1 MKKSFILLVV
11 FLITGCSQPKKEES
25 NKESGTNELPPL
37 MMTLM
42 TGEKVMASSLP
53 GNTILVFF
61 SPDCDH
67 CQREAQAIQGKLAAF
82 KKYKLYFIAPSLP
95 TGDIQ
100 QFAEKYLLNGYPNVL
115 FAKADIPEVIRI
127 FGPMSTPSFFI
138 YSSEKRLVKKF
149 DGETKVEEILKFL

>member
-1 MKKSFILLVV
+1 MKKSFILLGV

-67 CQREAQAIQGKLAAF
+67 CQREAQDIQSKIDAF
-82 KKYKLYFIAPSLP
+82 KKYNLYFIAPGLP
-95 TGDIQ
+95 ADIQ
-100 QFAEKYLLNGYPNVL
+100 LFAETYHLTGYENVI
-115 FAKADIPEVIRI
+115 FTKADIQDVIRI

-138 YSSEKRLVKKF
+138 YSIKKRLVKKF

>member
-1 MKKSFILLVV
+1 MKKFFILVAVV
-11 FLITGCSQPKKEES
+11 LATACSQTKKEKVSEATGVS
-25 NKESGTNELPPL
+25 ELPPL
-37 MMTLM
+37 MMTLLN
-42 TGEKVMASSLP
+42 GEKIMVSSLP

-67 CQREAQAIQGKLAAF
+67 CQREAQAIQGQLDAF
-82 KKYKLYFIAPSLP
+82 KKYTLYFIAGSLP
-95 TGDIQ
+95 ADIQ
-100 QFAEKYLLNGYPNVL
+100 LFAETYHLDGYPNVQ
-115 FAKADIPEVIRI
+115 FARAEIPDVIRV